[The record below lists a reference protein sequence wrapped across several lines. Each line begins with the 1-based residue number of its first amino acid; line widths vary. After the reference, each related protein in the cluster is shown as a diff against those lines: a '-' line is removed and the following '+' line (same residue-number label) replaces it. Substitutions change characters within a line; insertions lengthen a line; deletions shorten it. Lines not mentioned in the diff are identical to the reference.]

1 MYMERDEYKLRWLEV
16 CKRMIVLK
24 GALHT
29 AGYLA
34 GFIVSLGRT
43 DYRLTRKLAELER
56 DLGIK

>member
-1 MYMERDEYKLRWLEV
+1 MERDEYKSRWLEV
-16 CKRMIVLK
+16 CKRMLVLK
-24 GALHT
+24 GATYT
-29 AGYLA
+29 AGYMV